1 MIQSVKLSKL
11 VPSDVNV
18 RKRRADKAESFAASI
33 SARGILQ
40 NLIVTPLKKPRG
52 HFGIVAGE
60 SRYRGLML
68 LVERGE
74 INADDYDVPVKLM
87 TGPESE
93 LSEVSLVENFQRDAM
108 NPADECRGFQII
120 QSQGGDIDGIARRF
134 GVTRR
139 FVEGRLRLAD
149 LAEPIFDALADEKIS
164 LEMAKAYGSTASHD
178 RQLKV
183 WNTYGNSS
191 YYNAD
196 MIRRMIANDDMRSN
210 DPVALLVG
218 ADAYEAAGGIIERE
232 LFSEG
237 DDRWS
242 NPEIVQKLAAEK
254 MEAEAKRIGDE
265 RGLAWIRPV
274 ASNSTY
280 DAARGLYPVTLPT
293 EPMTEEQGARAIEI
307 EALLE
312 PLQEQLESGTL
323 ADEAYIAT
331 EEQYDALA
339 AELHGLENRPVMMPP
354 ELASRVGTFLTL
366 SHAGEMVLDDTFY
379 SETPLTV
386 TMVEPDAIDDVA
398 GEADG
403 EHGDATSDDDG
414 EVAPRG
420 IQTPTFR
427 IEEGTGRSSFRGNTT
442 AIVEPDR
449 AAPGG
454 KQMSQ
459 VLLDQLAIQRRDVLG
474 AALQAN
480 PGLALDYMIFAMIEA
495 RSHRGTGNGT
505 TIRAAL
511 PQDPVLANN
520 VPNSRARD
528 YLAEVHDS
536 LDATWTEATDKVAR
550 FEAFR
555 VLADETK
562 AAWMAWIV
570 ATSFEAKEGY
580 GATQQIP
587 LQNRLAT
594 ILEIDVASWWRPTS
608 ENFFDRVPK
617 GALLSLLDEVGG
629 PALTSRHAS
638 SKKPDI
644 SASCQKL
651 FAGDAIVETEIKD
664 KALAW
669 VPSAMRFNDK
679 PSDEL
684 PADDGQDELAGLI
697 GDADGEGED
706 DDLAALIA
714 DGDGEPT
721 ADDEAPHAGDG
732 SVTGE
737 VPHPDNQNDD
747 TTDHLVAAE

>member
-1 MIQSVKLSKL
+1 
-11 VPSDVNV
+11 
-18 RKRRADKAESFAASI
+18 
-33 SARGILQ
+33 
-40 NLIVTPLKKPRG
+40 
-52 HFGIVAGE
+52 
-60 SRYRGLML
+60 
-68 LVERGE
+68 
-74 INADDYDVPVKLM
+74 
-87 TGPESE
+87 
-93 LSEVSLVENFQRDAM
+93 
-108 NPADECRGFQII
+108 
-120 QSQGGDIDGIARRF
+120 
-134 GVTRR
+134 
-139 FVEGRLRLAD
+139 
-149 LAEPIFDALADEKIS
+149 
-164 LEMAKAYGSTASHD
+164 
-178 RQLKV
+178 
-183 WNTYGNSS
+183 
-191 YYNAD
+191 
-196 MIRRMIANDDMRSN
+196 
-210 DPVALLVG
+210 
-218 ADAYEAAGGIIERE
+218 
-232 LFSEG
+232 
-237 DDRWS
+237 
-242 NPEIVQKLAAEK
+242 
-254 MEAEAKRIGDE
+254 
-265 RGLAWIRPV
+265 
-274 ASNSTY
+274 
-280 DAARGLYPVTLPT
+280 
-293 EPMTEEQGARAIEI
+293 
-307 EALLE
+307 
-312 PLQEQLESGTL
+312 
-323 ADEAYIAT
+323 
-331 EEQYDALA
+331 
-339 AELHGLENRPVMMPP
+339 
-354 ELASRVGTFLTL
+354 
-366 SHAGEMVLDDTFY
+366 
-379 SETPLTV
+379 
-386 TMVEPDAIDDVA
+386 
-398 GEADG
+398 
-403 EHGDATSDDDG
+403 
-414 EVAPRG
+414 
-420 IQTPTFR
+420 
-427 IEEGTGRSSFRGNTT
+427 
-442 AIVEPDR
+442 
-449 AAPGG
+449 
-454 KQMSQ
+454 
-459 VLLDQLAIQRRDVLG
+459 
-474 AALQAN
+474 
-480 PGLALDYMIFAMIEA
+480 MIFAMIEA

-679 PSDEL
+679 PSNEL
-684 PADDGQDELAGLI
+684 AADDGQDELAGLI

-706 DDLAALIA
+706 DDLGALIA

-721 ADDEAPHAGDG
+721 EDDETAEADDG